1 MLGFD
6 TGKLLIQP
14 LKLLGELFVINA
26 HAMKNRCVK
35 VVDMNW
41 IFGDVVTEIIGFTIR
56 DSRLG
61 TTTCHPHAEVF
72 GMVISAV
79 IFFGKSALRVD
90 CSTKLAAPHHQRL
103 VQEPPLGQ
111 VLHQRRGRLVGI
123 FALVA

>member
-6 TGKLLIQP
+6 PCKLLIQA
-14 LKLLGELFVINA
+14 LELVGELFVINA

-35 VVDMNW
+35 VVDMNG

-56 DSRLG
+56 DTGLG
-61 TTTCHPHAEVF
+61 TTTRHPHAEVF

-90 CSTKLAAPHHQRL
+90 CSTKLATPYYEGFIEKA
-103 VQEPPLGQ
+103 
-111 VLHQRRGRLVGI
+111 
-123 FALVA
+123 ALF

>member
-6 TGKLLIQP
+6 ACKLLIQP
-14 LKLLGELFVINA
+14 LELVGELFVINA

-35 VVDMNW
+35 VVYMNG

-61 TTTCHPHAEVF
+61 TATCHPHAEVF

-79 IFFGKSALRVD
+79 IIFGKSALRVNG
-90 CSTKLAAPHHQRL
+90 STKFATPYYEGFIEKAAL
-103 VQEPPLGQ
+103 
-111 VLHQRRGRLVGI
+111 
-123 FALVA
+123 F